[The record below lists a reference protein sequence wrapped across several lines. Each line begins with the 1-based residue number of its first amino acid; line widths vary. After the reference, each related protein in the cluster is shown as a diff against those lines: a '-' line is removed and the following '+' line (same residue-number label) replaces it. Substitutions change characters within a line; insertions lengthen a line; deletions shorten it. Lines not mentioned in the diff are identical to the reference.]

1 MESGAR
7 NCLLLLWLVANI
19 AFGQSSYEPPRN
31 EFGQPDLQGY
41 WINQVRAPFER
52 PEELGLKQA
61 YTAEEAADIISGREA
76 AQQQRIQP
84 SDPNRG
90 APPAGEIITN
100 VADANFHPEFAS
112 NLPLIDGEYRTSL
125 IIDPPNGRIAA
136 NPEFRD
142 YYLRYFDVGH
152 DAFDDAKL
160 RPANERCLNSPG
172 QVPLVIQIGPEDSK
186 TMQILQFENYVVLN
200 AEYATAVRIVPLATA
215 DNAISWPQWRGTSVG
230 RFEDNSLIVT
240 TRNFRIEQSNRR
252 IRTSSELEVT
262 EVFSRVDKD
271 QLLYRFTFS
280 DPVAL
285 EQPFTGEI
293 PLDRMGQGEII
304 YESACHEG
312 NHAVRGILAGAR
324 RGDVDAEL
332 GGGPAGTP

>member
-7 NCLLLLWLVANI
+7 NSLLLFSLVANF
-19 AFGQSSYEPPRN
+19 AFAQSSYNPPRN
-31 EFGQPDLQGY
+31 EFDQPDLQGY
-41 WINQVRAPFER
+41 WINRVSAAFQR
-52 PEELGLKQA
+52 PQELGLKRA
-61 YTAEEAADIISGREA
+61 YTAAEAEEIIRGREA

-84 SDPNRG
+84 SDPDRG
-90 APPAGEIITN
+90 APPAGELITN
-100 VADANFHPEFAS
+100 VADANFHPEFAKD
-112 NLPLIDGEYRTSL
+112 LPLIDGEYRTSL
-125 IIDPPNGRIAA
+125 IIDPPNGRIAP

-142 YYLRYFDVGH
+142 YYLQHFDAGY

-186 TMQILQFENYVVLN
+186 TMQILQFEDYVVLN
-200 AEYATAVRIVPLATA
+200 AEYATAVRIIPLTTEE
-215 DNAISWPQWRGTSVG
+215 NSISWPQWRGASVG
-230 RFEDNSLIVT
+230 RYEGGSLIVT
-240 TRNFRIEQSNRR
+240 SKNFRIEQSNRR
-252 IRTSSELEVT
+252 IRTSSELEIT
-262 EVFSRVDKD
+262 EVFSRAGED
-271 QLLYRFTFS
+271 QLLYRFTFT

-285 EQPFTGEI
+285 QQPFTGEI
-293 PLDRMGQGEII
+293 PLDRMGKSEII

-332 GGGPAGTP
+332 GLSSAGTP